1 MKRARERQSTGRRS
15 TGADRYLD
23 LPYRVTLVRDM
34 EGNGSGWAA
43 AVEEL
48 PGCTSKGST
57 PEEAVNGL
65 QEAMAAWINAALEEG
80 REIPKPKAAD
90 SYSGRLLL
98 RMPRTLH
105 AELARVAERE
115 GASLNQF
122 ITDVLASA
130 VGWRVR
136 GGASGANAG
145 AKSSINQVPGA
156 AALTPE
162 SQIVPEPEPR
172 SRRLLTAILAAN
184 FIVVAFAAVV
194 AALAL
199 IVFWL

>member
-1 MKRARERQSTGRRS
+1 VKRTARQRRS
-15 TGADRYLD
+15 TGRSTDVDRYLD

-34 EGNGSGWAA
+34 EGNGSAWAG

-65 QEAMAAWINAALEEG
+65 REAMARWINAALEEG
-80 REIPKPKAAD
+80 REIPKPKDAD

-136 GGASGANAG
+136 GGAANAG
-145 AKSSINQVPGA
+145 KNSSISQVPGA

-162 SQIVPEPEPR
+162 SQVPPEPEPR

-184 FIVVAFAAVV
+184 FIIVAFAAVV

>member
-1 MKRARERQSTGRRS
+1 MKRARERRSTGRDS
-15 TGADRYLD
+15 TGVDPYLD

-43 AVEEL
+43 TVEEL

-57 PEEAVNGL
+57 PEEAVNGVRD
-65 QEAMAAWINAALEEG
+65 AMAGWINSALEEG
-80 REIPKPKAAD
+80 REIPKPKDAD

-136 GGASGANAG
+136 GGAASATAG
-145 AKSSINQVPGA
+145 KNSSISQVPGA

-162 SQIVPEPEPR
+162 SQVPPEPEPR

-184 FIVVAFAAVV
+184 FVVVAFAAVV

>member
-1 MKRARERQSTGRRS
+1 MKRGRERRSTGRRS
-15 TGADRYLD
+15 TGVDRYLD

-65 QEAMAAWINAALEEG
+65 RDAMAGWMNAALEEG

-115 GASLNQF
+115 GSSLNQF

-136 GGASGANAG
+136 GAAPGANP
-145 AKSSINQVPGA
+145 SISQVPGA

-162 SQIVPEPEPR
+162 SQVPPEPEPR